1 LAASTKPILPSYT
14 ARPGE
19 AVRVFR
25 DDAGNFAI
33 GSGRV
38 KITPDDVLFANNVA
52 ADLSRIVH
60 SPEGE
65 EVLRRGD
72 AIGKP
77 ILIKK
82 ADPPTEPPNAW
93 IVPDDLAA
101 ATANGPGCGST
112 IVYDPSDWPRSGD
125 SNSPASGA
133 ILLIMLRQANL
144 NAAGKSDPSA
154 ADWGD
159 K

>member
-1 LAASTKPILPSYT
+1 MAASHLQPPSYT
-14 ARPGE
+14 ARLGE
-19 AVRVFR
+19 AVFVSR
-25 DDAGNFAI
+25 DDAGDFVI
-33 GSGRV
+33 GVGRV
-38 KITPDDVLFANNVA
+38 KIASDDILFVNGVTI
-52 ADLSRIVH
+52 DLTQIAY

-93 IVPDDLAA
+93 ILPDDLAA
-101 ATANGPGCGST
+101 ATGNSAGCGSI
-112 IVYDPSDWPRSGD
+112 IVYNPAEWPRKGD
-125 SNSPASGA
+125 PRSPSSNA
-133 ILLIMLRQANL
+133 ILLMMLRQANL
-144 NAAGKSDPSA
+144 NAAGKSDPSSP
-154 ADWGD
+154 DWGD